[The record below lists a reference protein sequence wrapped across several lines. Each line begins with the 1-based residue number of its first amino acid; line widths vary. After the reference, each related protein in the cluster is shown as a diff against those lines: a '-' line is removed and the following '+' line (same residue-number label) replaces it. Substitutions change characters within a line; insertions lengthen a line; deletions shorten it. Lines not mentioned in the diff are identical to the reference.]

1 MKKKSQTKEQIM
13 THSPLTKLAALLFAV
28 LSTLAYAQD
37 LSWYT
42 TQSSPYSIST
52 ADELKGLQ
60 SLVANNNNF
69 NGKTILLANDISLSG
84 NWTPIG
90 NGTLPFQGVFDGQ
103 GYTISGLS
111 VNVSNYAGLFG
122 LVGTNGQIKNVN
134 VIATTIKG
142 GGNAGV
148 LVGYYDSSKPIENCS
163 AKGDVTLGNT
173 SADSTSSGGLVG
185 RVNAAVTITNSYASG
200 DISSDNSNYS
210 GSGGLVGKANA
221 ALTII
226 NSSYASGNVSSKSIA
241 SVKNNY
247 AYSGGLVGE
256 TNSTLTIINSYAS
269 GNIFSTAANSVY
281 SGGLVGK
288 ANSNLTITN
297 SFASG
302 NITTLGTNKGGL
314 VGYLRGRINI
324 TNSYVS
330 GNVQYG
336 IFGYCNVTG
345 SQNSIANVYYNS
357 EGASQ
362 AAFESNISVGI
373 FALTSDNLKK
383 KNNFIGWDFN
393 EIWGIVEGST
403 YPYLK
408 IYPPTDVYIPIN
420 GIEAEYIFDQTYTG
434 SPITPGPK
442 IKLNGTLL
450 TKGTDYLLYYQN
462 NENAGTGKIII
473 SSSMFI
479 ETMTFNILPKT
490 LTITDA
496 AAQNKVYD
504 GTTTATITGTLQGV
518 AEGDDVALGTS
529 TFADKNA
536 GTGKAVAGNIT
547 LTGTSASNYK
557 LTQPTGL
564 TADITKKP
572 LAITLE
578 PKTITVAKSG
588 PLPTFS
594 NYLVYDGLIE
604 RDVIGGTT
612 NVYRG
617 STQLTTVPAVG
628 IYPIT
633 LSGVRTNDNYAFS
646 YDNEELY
653 LEVIADPVNLSTCTI
668 DIPAQTY
675 TGSQIQ
681 PTISVTCDTAT
692 LTEDD
697 YTIAYG
703 ANINAGTTAGTVT
716 LTGKGAYTGT
726 KTGTFAIDKKA
737 LTVTGAAA
745 ENKTY
750 DGTTAATITGAEL
763 EGVIGTDAVSLANHT
778 AGTFASANA
787 GEDIAVSTNMS
798 LTGTGAGNYSVTQ
811 PSDLKASITPK
822 ALPADAI
829 QAIAAQTHTG
839 SGITPAITV
848 KDGSSTLASGTDYT
862 AEFADNIDV
871 GTATVIV
878 TGKGNY
884 SGTATAN
891 FAINARPSSSSAAV
905 TPSSSSATPSSSSGN
920 ITISSSSTT
929 QLSSSGNGSPSSS
942 SATQQPSSSTT
953 QPSSSSTT
961 PPSSSGVTPSSSS
974 NGSTPIRLPQIAA
987 ANQATLIR
995 NGISLH
1001 ATSKAVVEVYGLNGN
1016 LVSRQNFGNG
1026 VYTVSYEHLP
1036 KGMYI
1041 VKVSYGSEKHI
1052 LRLPVR

>member
-60 SLVANNNNF
+60 SLVDNNTDNF

-84 NWTPIG
+84 NWIPIG

-111 VNVSNYAGLFG
+111 VDVDSYAGFFG
-122 LVGTNGQIKNVN
+122 SVGQYGQIKNVN
-134 VIATTIKG
+134 VIATKIKG
-142 GGNAGV
+142 KNAAGV
-148 LVGYYDSSKPIENCS
+148 LAGYYGSSEPIENCS
-163 AKGDVTLGNT
+163 AKGDVESTNMSNRESYSGGLVGQGNAVITITNSYASGNVSSNT
-173 SADSTSSGGLVG
+173 STSSNPSNTIDSSASGGLIGFVYVLNMTNSYASVNVSASGSLASSGGLVG
-185 RVNAAVTITNSYASG
+185 RVRGQVNYITNSYASG
-200 DISSDNSNYS
+200 DVSSSGTSAGIST
-210 GSGGLVGKANA
+210 SGGLVGF
-221 ALTII
+221 L
-226 NSSYASGNVSSKSIA
+226 SIA
-241 SVKNNY
+241 NNI
-247 AYSGGLVGE
+247 
-256 TNSTLTIINSYAS
+256 TNSYAS
-269 GNIFSTAANSVY
+269 GNISSTGTSNNKY
-281 SGGLVGK
+281 SGGLIGY
-288 ANSNLTITN
+288 L
-297 SFASG
+297 G
-302 NITTLGTNKGGL
+302 TLGGSGSS
-314 VGYLRGRINI
+314 RINI
-324 TNSYVS
+324 TNSYAS
-330 GNVQYG
+330 GNAGGG
-336 IFGYCNVTG
+336 IFGRCSPSSTP
-345 SQNSIANVYYNS
+345 QIKMVYYNS

-362 AAFESNISVGI
+362 AAVTSNVTLSGI
-373 FALTSDNLKK
+373 FALTSNNLKK
-383 KNNFIGWDFN
+383 KNSFIDWDFN

-408 IYPPTDVYIPIN
+408 IYPPTEVYIPIN
-420 GIEAEYIFDQTYTG
+420 DIEAEYIFDQTYTG
-434 SPITPGPK
+434 SPITPDPK

-473 SSSMFI
+473 SGSMFI

-504 GTTTATITGTLQGV
+504 GTTTATITGTLQGA

-594 NYLVYDGLIE
+594 DYLVYDGLIE
-604 RDVIGGTT
+604 GDVIGGTT
-612 NVYRG
+612 NAYRG

-628 IYPIT
+628 TYPIT

-646 YDNEELY
+646 YDNEDLY
-653 LEVIADPVNLSTCTI
+653 LEVIADPVNLSTCTVN
-668 DIPAQTY
+668 IPAQTY

-681 PTISVTCDTAT
+681 PAVSVTCDTAT

-703 ANINAGTTAGTVT
+703 ANINAGATAGTVT

-726 KTGTFAIDKKA
+726 KEGTFAIDKKA
-737 LTVTGAAA
+737 LTVTSAAA
-745 ENKTY
+745 ENKIY

-798 LTGTGAGNYSVTQ
+798 LTGTGASNYSVTQ

-822 ALPADAI
+822 ALPANAI

-848 KDGSSTLASGTDYT
+848 KDGSSTLANGTDYT

-871 GTATVIV
+871 GTATVTV

-891 FAINARPSSSSAAV
+891 FAINARPSSSSVAV
-905 TPSSSSATPSSSSGN
+905 TPSSSSVVRSSSSGAV
-920 ITISSSSTT
+920 T
-929 QLSSSGNGSPSSS
+929 PS
-942 SATQQPSSSTT
+942 SSSTT
-953 QPSSSSTT
+953 QPSSSGNGGT
-961 PPSSSGVTPSSSS
+961 PSSSSETPSSSS
-974 NGSTPIRLPQIAA
+974 NGGTPIRLPQIAA
-987 ANQATLIR
+987 SNQATLIH

-1026 VYTVSYEHLP
+1026 VYSVSYGHLP

-1041 VKVSYGSEKHI
+1041 VKATFGSEKQI